1 MKDLIKKWWFWVIIL
16 IMVIIICF
24 TISICALN
32 RDTKENIDSTSMA
45 SYEVKEYL
53 EDKGYIFE
61 IADYKNVYNTHYVII
76 KNDNEGIWIQQ
87 YQNEIIGL
95 NMSFKNTSCNN
106 EFADISSESSNNTEA
121 EKRQYEAYMYWLK
134 DMGLR
139 KSQIVEVL
147 NYYDNI
153 NK

>member
-1 MKDLIKKWWFWVIIL
+1 
-16 IMVIIICF
+16 
-24 TISICALN
+24 
-32 RDTKENIDSTSMA
+32 
-45 SYEVKEYL
+45 
-53 EDKGYIFE
+53 
-61 IADYKNVYNTHYVII
+61 
-76 KNDNEGIWIQQ
+76 
-87 YQNEIIGL
+87 
-95 NMSFKNTSCNN
+95 MSFKNTSCNN